1 MFEQP
6 GPMGRISAMGV
17 RGRFRFVALLSLTA
31 TVASCYAVD
40 FAGNARPRSSVF
52 GIAAADYV
60 PLASGWKWTYSVWK
74 DGVKIPVLHEVL
86 ERQGDVAVVQEGG
99 ERITYVVTPEGIAE
113 KNGDRVGDYIIKNPV
128 KVGAEWAVEGGR
140 ARIAAVDGK
149 FTSPLIGRYEGC
161 VLIFVTRTDPTRVTQ
176 TLFAPHLGPVALTI
190 QAADGK
196 EFLTLAQA
204 LLVGVTRPG
213 DAPSRPSSSNTGR

>member
-1 MFEQP
+1 MIA
-6 GPMGRISAMGV
+6 R
-17 RGRFRFVALLSLTA
+17 RGLLPRSVSLA
-31 TVASCYAVD
+31 AVLFLAIAGCYAVD

-52 GIAAADYV
+52 GIAAADYF

-74 DGVKIPVLHEVL
+74 DGVRIPVPHTVL

-99 ERITYVVTPEGIAE
+99 ERITYVVTAKGIAE
-113 KNGDRVGDYIIKNPV
+113 KNGDRIGDYIIKNPV
-128 KVGAEWAVEGGR
+128 TVGAEWPVEGGR
-140 ARIAAVDGK
+140 ARIVYVDGEYR
-149 FTSPLIGRYEGC
+149 SPLVGHYKGC
-161 VLIFVTRTDPTRVTQ
+161 VLISVKRTDPTRVTD

-204 LLVGVTRPG
+204 RLVGVTRPG
-213 DAPSRPSSSNTGR
+213 DLPSASSSPRTGR

>member
-1 MFEQP
+1 
-6 GPMGRISAMGV
+6 MGSR
-17 RGRFRFVALLSLTA
+17 RRFRLLALLSLTA
-31 TVASCYAVD
+31 TGASCYAVD
-40 FAGNARPRSSVF
+40 FAGNARARSSVF
-52 GIAAADYV
+52 GIAAADYF

-86 ERQGDVAVVQEGG
+86 ARQGDVAVVQEGG

-113 KNGDRVGDYIIKNPV
+113 KNGERIGDYIIKNPV

-140 ARIAAVDGK
+140 ARIFAVDGR
-149 FTSPLIGRYEGC
+149 FLSARVGHHEGC
-161 VLIFVTRTDPTRVTQ
+161 VLIAVTRNDPTRITQ
-176 TLFAPHLGPVALTI
+176 TMFAPHLGPVTISI

-204 LLVGVTRPG
+204 VLVGVTRPDG
-213 DAPSRPSSSNTGR
+213 APSTPASSQTGR

>member
-1 MFEQP
+1 
-6 GPMGRISAMGV
+6 MGV
-17 RGRFRFVALLSLTA
+17 RGRFRLLALLSLAA

-40 FAGNARPRSSVF
+40 NAGNARPRSSVV
-52 GIAAADYV
+52 GIAAADYF

-74 DGVKIPVLHEVL
+74 DGVKTPVLHEVL

-113 KNGDRVGDYIIKNPV
+113 KNGDRIGDYIIKNPV
-128 KVGAEWAVEGGR
+128 RLGAEWAVEGGR

-149 FTSPLIGRYEGC
+149 FASALVGHYEGC
-161 VLIFVTRTDPTRVTQ
+161 VLISVTRTDPTRVTE
-176 TLFAPHLGPVALTI
+176 TLFAPHLGPVVVSI

-196 EFLTLAQA
+196 EFLTLAQVQ
-204 LLVGVTRPG
+204 LVGVTRPG
-213 DAPSRPSSSNTGR
+213 DASSTPSSSQTGR